1 MPSDFGDESGEKLFD
16 WMLRLGQEAG
26 QAAMAHSAAR
36 VSMAFRN
43 AVGEIGHGQS
53 AADAGIERA
62 GEAPEWAKLNLH
74 EFKSL
79 PEFETIEE
87 IIDAKLDREALSH
100 EFFDEGE
107 KSYLI
112 FRVGDAPEVARC
124 FDELA
129 QETAQAA
136 KKAEQQLS
144 REKSRVPGARDLEAL
159 KEPDKEPLQDRVEAF
174 KKSAELAERAHGRSR
189 EVIDQARGR

>member
-53 AADAGIERA
+53 AAAGIERA
-62 GEAPEWAKLNLH
+62 SEATEWAKLNLH
-74 EFKSL
+74 EVKGL
-79 PEFETIEE
+79 PEFETIKE
-87 IIDAKLDREALSH
+87 IIDANLDREALSH
-100 EFFDEGE
+100 EFFSEGE

-129 QETAQAA
+129 QETTQAA

-144 REKSRVPGARDLEAL
+144 REKGHASGARDLEVL

-174 KKSAELAERAHGRSR
+174 KKSAELVERAHGRSR

>member
-53 AADAGIERA
+53 AAAGIERA
-62 GEAPEWAKLNLH
+62 SEATEWAKLNLH
-74 EFKSL
+74 EFKGL
-79 PEFETIEE
+79 PEFETIKE
-87 IIDAKLDREALSH
+87 IIDANLDREALSH
-100 EFFDEGE
+100 EFFSEGE

-112 FRVGDAPEVARC
+112 FRAGDAPEVARC

-129 QETAQAA
+129 QETTQAA

-144 REKSRVPGARDLEAL
+144 REKGHASGARDLEVL

-174 KKSAELAERAHGRSR
+174 KKSAELVERAHGRSR

>member
-53 AADAGIERA
+53 AAAGIERA
-62 GEAPEWAKLNLH
+62 SEATEWAKLNLH
-74 EFKSL
+74 EFKGL
-79 PEFETIEE
+79 PEFETIKE
-87 IIDAKLDREALSH
+87 IIDANLDREALSH
-100 EFFDEGE
+100 EFFSEGE

-112 FRVGDAPEVARC
+112 FRVGYAPEVARC

-129 QETAQAA
+129 QETTQAA

-144 REKSRVPGARDLEAL
+144 REKGHASGARDLEVL

-174 KKSAELAERAHGRSR
+174 KKSAELVERAHGRSR

>member
-53 AADAGIERA
+53 AAAGIERVS
-62 GEAPEWAKLNLH
+62 EATEWAKLNLH
-74 EFKSL
+74 EFKGL
-79 PEFETIEE
+79 PEFETIKE
-87 IIDAKLDREALSH
+87 IIDANLDREALSH
-100 EFFDEGE
+100 EFFSEGE

-129 QETAQAA
+129 QETTQAA

-144 REKSRVPGARDLEAL
+144 REKGHASGARDLEVL

-174 KKSAELAERAHGRSR
+174 KKSAELVERAHGRSR

>member
-26 QAAMAHSAAR
+26 QAAMTHSAAR

-43 AVGEIGHGQS
+43 AVGEIGSEQS
-53 AADAGIERA
+53 AITAGVEQA
-62 GEAPEWAKLNLH
+62 SEAPEWAKLNLH
-74 EFKSL
+74 EFKDL
-79 PEFETIEE
+79 PEFDTIKE
-87 IIDAKLDREALSH
+87 IIGSKLEREALQH

-112 FRVGDAPEVARC
+112 FRVDDAPEVARC

-129 QETAQAA
+129 TETTRAC

-144 REKSRVPGARDLEAL
+144 KEKGRVAARDGETLDD
-159 KEPDKEPLQDRVEAF
+159 PDKEPLQDRVEAF
-174 KKSAELAERAHGRSR
+174 RKSAELAERAHGRSR

>member
-53 AADAGIERA
+53 AAAGIERA
-62 GEAPEWAKLNLH
+62 SEATEWAKLNLH
-74 EFKSL
+74 EFKGL
-79 PEFETIEE
+79 PEFETIKD
-87 IIDAKLDREALSH
+87 IIDANLDREALSH
-100 EFFDEGE
+100 EFFSEGE

-129 QETAQAA
+129 QETTQAA

-144 REKSRVPGARDLEAL
+144 REKGHASGARDLEVL

-174 KKSAELAERAHGRSR
+174 KKSAELVERAHGRSR

>member
-36 VSMAFRN
+36 FSMAFRN

-53 AADAGIERA
+53 AAAGIERA
-62 GEAPEWAKLNLH
+62 SEATEWAKLNLH
-74 EFKSL
+74 EFKGL
-79 PEFETIEE
+79 PEFETIKE
-87 IIDAKLDREALSH
+87 IIDANLDREALSH
-100 EFFDEGE
+100 EFFSEGE

-129 QETAQAA
+129 QETTQAA

-144 REKSRVPGARDLEAL
+144 REKGHASGARDLEVL

-174 KKSAELAERAHGRSR
+174 KKSAELVERAHGRSR

>member
-26 QAAMAHSAAR
+26 QAAMTHSAAR

-53 AADAGIERA
+53 AAAGIERA
-62 GEAPEWAKLNLH
+62 SEATEWAKLNLH
-74 EFKSL
+74 EFKGL
-79 PEFETIEE
+79 PEFETIKE
-87 IIDAKLDREALSH
+87 IIDANLDREALSH
-100 EFFDEGE
+100 EFFSEGE

-129 QETAQAA
+129 QETTQAA

-144 REKSRVPGARDLEAL
+144 KEKGRAAARDGETLGD
-159 KEPDKEPLQDRVEAF
+159 PDKEPLQDRAEAF
-174 KKSAELAERAHGRSR
+174 RKSAELAERAHGRSR

>member
-1 MPSDFGDESGEKLFD
+1 MPNDFGDESGEKLFD

-53 AADAGIERA
+53 AAAGIERA
-62 GEAPEWAKLNLH
+62 SEATEWAKLNLH
-74 EFKSL
+74 EFKGL
-79 PEFETIEE
+79 PEFETIKE
-87 IIDAKLDREALSH
+87 IIDANLDREALSH
-100 EFFDEGE
+100 EFFSEGE

-129 QETAQAA
+129 QETTQAA

-144 REKSRVPGARDLEAL
+144 REKGHASGARDLEVL

-174 KKSAELAERAHGRSR
+174 KKSAELVERAHGRSR

>member
-53 AADAGIERA
+53 AAAGIERA
-62 GEAPEWAKLNLH
+62 SEATEWAKRTLH
-74 EFKSL
+74 EFKGL
-79 PEFETIEE
+79 PEFETIKE
-87 IIDAKLDREALSH
+87 IIDANLDREALSH
-100 EFFDEGE
+100 EFFSEGE

-129 QETAQAA
+129 QETTQAA

-144 REKSRVPGARDLEAL
+144 REKGHASGARDLEVL

-174 KKSAELAERAHGRSR
+174 KKSAELVERAHGRSR

>member
-53 AADAGIERA
+53 AAAGIERA
-62 GEAPEWAKLNLH
+62 SEATEWAKLNLH
-74 EFKSL
+74 EFKGL
-79 PEFETIEE
+79 PEFETIKE
-87 IIDAKLDREALSH
+87 IIDANLDREALSH
-100 EFFDEGE
+100 EFFSEGK

-129 QETAQAA
+129 QETTQAA

-144 REKSRVPGARDLEAL
+144 REKGHASGARDLEVL

-174 KKSAELAERAHGRSR
+174 KKSAELVERAHGRSR

>member
-16 WMLRLGQEAG
+16 WMLRVGQEAG

-43 AVGEIGHGQS
+43 AVGNIGHENEPTV
-53 AADAGIERA
+53 AAETNDT
-62 GEAPEWAKLNLH
+62 PEWAKLNLH
-74 EFKSL
+74 EFREL
-79 PEFETIEE
+79 PEFETIKE

-100 EFFDEGE
+100 EFYDEGD

-112 FRVGDAPEVARC
+112 FRIDDAPEVARC
-124 FDELA
+124 FNELA
-129 QETAQAA
+129 DETVRSC
-136 KKAEQQLS
+136 KKAEQHLAK
-144 REKSRVPGARDLEAL
+144 EKGRSADARGEEDLAD
-159 KEPDKEPLQDRVEAF
+159 PDREPLQERVEAF
-174 KKSAELAERAHGRSR
+174 RKSAELAERARGRSR

>member
-36 VSMAFRN
+36 ASMAFRN

-53 AADAGIERA
+53 AAAGIERA
-62 GEAPEWAKLNLH
+62 SEATEWAKLNLH
-74 EFKSL
+74 EFKGL
-79 PEFETIEE
+79 PEFETIKE
-87 IIDAKLDREALSH
+87 IIDANLDREALSH
-100 EFFDEGE
+100 EFFSEGE

-129 QETAQAA
+129 QETTQAA

-144 REKSRVPGARDLEAL
+144 REKGHASGARDLEVL

-174 KKSAELAERAHGRSR
+174 KKSAELVERAHGRSR

>member
-53 AADAGIERA
+53 AAAGIERA
-62 GEAPEWAKLNLH
+62 SEATEWAKLNLH
-74 EFKSL
+74 EFKGL
-79 PEFETIEE
+79 PEFETIKE
-87 IIDAKLDREALSH
+87 IIDANLDREALSH
-100 EFFDEGE
+100 EFFSEGE

-112 FRVGDAPEVARC
+112 FRVGDAPEVAGC

-129 QETAQAA
+129 QETTQAA

-144 REKSRVPGARDLEAL
+144 REKGHASGARDLEVL

-174 KKSAELAERAHGRSR
+174 KKSAELVERAHGRSR

>member
-43 AVGEIGHGQS
+43 AVGEIEHGQS
-53 AADAGIERA
+53 AAAGIERA
-62 GEAPEWAKLNLH
+62 SEATEWAKLNLH
-74 EFKSL
+74 EFKGL
-79 PEFETIEE
+79 PEFETIKE
-87 IIDAKLDREALSH
+87 IIDANLDREALSH
-100 EFFDEGE
+100 EFFSEGE

-129 QETAQAA
+129 QETTQAA

-144 REKSRVPGARDLEAL
+144 REKGHASGARDLEVL

-174 KKSAELAERAHGRSR
+174 KKSAELVERAHGRSR

>member
-53 AADAGIERA
+53 AAAGIERA
-62 GEAPEWAKLNLH
+62 SEATEWAKLNLH
-74 EFKSL
+74 EFKGL
-79 PEFETIEE
+79 PEFETIKE
-87 IIDAKLDREALSH
+87 IIDANLDREALSH
-100 EFFDEGE
+100 EFFSEGE

-112 FRVGDAPEVARC
+112 FRVGDSPEVARC

-129 QETAQAA
+129 QETTQAA

-144 REKSRVPGARDLEAL
+144 REKGHASGARDLEVL

-174 KKSAELAERAHGRSR
+174 KKSAELVERAHGRSR

>member
-53 AADAGIERA
+53 AAAGIERA
-62 GEAPEWAKLNLH
+62 SEVTEWAKLNLH
-74 EFKSL
+74 EFKGL
-79 PEFETIEE
+79 PEFETIKE
-87 IIDAKLDREALSH
+87 IIDANLDREALSH
-100 EFFDEGE
+100 EFFSEGE

-129 QETAQAA
+129 QETTQAA

-144 REKSRVPGARDLEAL
+144 REKGHASGARDLEVL

-174 KKSAELAERAHGRSR
+174 KKSAELVERAHGRSR

>member
-1 MPSDFGDESGEKLFD
+1 
-16 WMLRLGQEAG
+16 MLRLGQEAG

-53 AADAGIERA
+53 AAAGIERA
-62 GEAPEWAKLNLH
+62 SEATEWAKLNLH
-74 EFKSL
+74 EFKGL
-79 PEFETIEE
+79 PEFETIKE
-87 IIDAKLDREALSH
+87 IIDANLDREALSH
-100 EFFDEGE
+100 EFFSEGE

-129 QETAQAA
+129 QETTQAA

-144 REKSRVPGARDLEAL
+144 REKGHASGARDLEVL

-174 KKSAELAERAHGRSR
+174 KKSAELVERAHGRSR

>member
-53 AADAGIERA
+53 AAAGIERA
-62 GEAPEWAKLNLH
+62 SEATEWAKLNLH
-74 EFKSL
+74 EFKGL
-79 PEFETIEE
+79 PEFETTKE
-87 IIDAKLDREALSH
+87 IIDANLDREALSH
-100 EFFDEGE
+100 EFFSEGE

-129 QETAQAA
+129 QETTQAA

-144 REKSRVPGARDLEAL
+144 REKGHASGARDLEVL

-174 KKSAELAERAHGRSR
+174 KKSAELVERAHGRSR

>member
-53 AADAGIERA
+53 AAAGIERA
-62 GEAPEWAKLNLH
+62 SEATEWAKLNLH
-74 EFKSL
+74 EFKGL
-79 PEFETIEE
+79 PEFETIKE
-87 IIDAKLDREALSH
+87 IIDANLDREALSH
-100 EFFDEGE
+100 EFFSEGE

-129 QETAQAA
+129 QETTQAA

-144 REKSRVPGARDLEAL
+144 REKGHASGARDLEVL
-159 KEPDKEPLQDRVEAF
+159 KEPDKEPLHDRVEAF
-174 KKSAELAERAHGRSR
+174 KKSAELVERAHGRSR

>member
-1 MPSDFGDESGEKLFD
+1 MPSHFGDESGEKLFD

-53 AADAGIERA
+53 AAAGIERA
-62 GEAPEWAKLNLH
+62 SEATEWAKLNLQ
-74 EFKSL
+74 EFKGL
-79 PEFETIEE
+79 PEFETIKE
-87 IIDAKLDREALSH
+87 IIDANLDREALSH
-100 EFFDEGE
+100 EFFSEGE

-129 QETAQAA
+129 QETTQAA

-144 REKSRVPGARDLEAL
+144 REKGHASGARDLEVL

-174 KKSAELAERAHGRSR
+174 KKSAELVERAHGRSR

>member
-16 WMLRLGQEAG
+16 WMLHLGQEAG

-53 AADAGIERA
+53 AAAGIERA
-62 GEAPEWAKLNLH
+62 SEATEWAKLNLH
-74 EFKSL
+74 EFKGL
-79 PEFETIEE
+79 PEFETIKE
-87 IIDAKLDREALSH
+87 IIDANLDREALSH
-100 EFFDEGE
+100 EFFSEGE

-129 QETAQAA
+129 QETTQAA

-144 REKSRVPGARDLEAL
+144 REKGHASGARDLEVL

-174 KKSAELAERAHGRSR
+174 KKSAELVERAHGRSR

>member
-53 AADAGIERA
+53 AAAGIERA
-62 GEAPEWAKLNLH
+62 SEATEWAKLNLH
-74 EFKSL
+74 EFKDL
-79 PEFETIEE
+79 PEFETIKE
-87 IIDAKLDREALSH
+87 IIDANLDREALSH
-100 EFFDEGE
+100 EFFSEGE

-129 QETAQAA
+129 QETTQAA

-144 REKSRVPGARDLEAL
+144 REKGHASGARDLEVL

-174 KKSAELAERAHGRSR
+174 KKSAELVERAHGRSR

>member
-1 MPSDFGDESGEKLFD
+1 MPSDVGDESGEKLFD

-53 AADAGIERA
+53 AAAGIERA
-62 GEAPEWAKLNLH
+62 SEATEWAKLNLH
-74 EFKSL
+74 EFKGL
-79 PEFETIEE
+79 PEFETIKE
-87 IIDAKLDREALSH
+87 IIDANLDREALSH
-100 EFFDEGE
+100 EFFSEGE

-129 QETAQAA
+129 QETTQAA

-144 REKSRVPGARDLEAL
+144 REKGHASGARDLEVL

-174 KKSAELAERAHGRSR
+174 KKSAELVERAHGRSR

>member
-26 QAAMAHSAAR
+26 QAAMTHSAAR

-43 AVGEIGHGQS
+43 AVGEIGQEQS
-53 AADAGIERA
+53 AATAGIEQA
-62 GEAPEWAKLNLH
+62 SEAPEWAKLNLH

-79 PEFETIEE
+79 PEFETIKE
-87 IIDAKLDREALSH
+87 IIDAKLDREALQH

-107 KSYLI
+107 KSFLI
-112 FRVGDAPEVARC
+112 FRVDDAPEVARC

-129 QETAQAA
+129 QETARAC

-144 REKSRVPGARDLEAL
+144 REKGRTSDARSLETLA
-159 KEPDKEPLQDRVEAF
+159 EPDKEPLQDRVEAF

-189 EVIDQARGR
+189 EIIDQARGR

>member
-53 AADAGIERA
+53 AAAGIERA
-62 GEAPEWAKLNLH
+62 SEAAEWAKLNLH
-74 EFKSL
+74 EFKGL
-79 PEFETIEE
+79 PEFETIKE
-87 IIDAKLDREALSH
+87 IIDANLDREALSH
-100 EFFDEGE
+100 EFFSEGE

-129 QETAQAA
+129 QETTQAA

-144 REKSRVPGARDLEAL
+144 REKGHASGARDLEVL

-174 KKSAELAERAHGRSR
+174 KKSAELVERAHGRSR

>member
-53 AADAGIERA
+53 AAAGIERA
-62 GEAPEWAKLNLH
+62 SEATEWAKLNLH
-74 EFKSL
+74 EFKGL
-79 PEFETIEE
+79 PEFETIKE
-87 IIDAKLDREALSH
+87 IIDANLDREALSH
-100 EFFDEGE
+100 EFFSEGE

-129 QETAQAA
+129 QETTQAA

-144 REKSRVPGARDLEAL
+144 REKGHASGARDLEVL

-174 KKSAELAERAHGRSR
+174 RKSAELAERAHGRSR

>member
-53 AADAGIERA
+53 AAAGIERA
-62 GEAPEWAKLNLH
+62 SEATEWAKLNLH
-74 EFKSL
+74 EFKGL
-79 PEFETIEE
+79 PEFETIKE
-87 IIDAKLDREALSH
+87 IIDANLDREALSH
-100 EFFDEGE
+100 EFFSEGE

-129 QETAQAA
+129 QETTQAA

-144 REKSRVPGARDLEAL
+144 REEGHASGARDLEVL
-159 KEPDKEPLQDRVEAF
+159 KEPDKEPLQDRVESF
-174 KKSAELAERAHGRSR
+174 KKSAELVERAHGRSR

>member
-26 QAAMAHSAAR
+26 QAAMTHSAAR

-43 AVGEIGHGQS
+43 AVGEIGSEQS
-53 AADAGIERA
+53 AITAGVEQAI
-62 GEAPEWAKLNLH
+62 EAPEWAKLNLH
-74 EFKSL
+74 EFKDL
-79 PEFETIEE
+79 PEFGTIKE
-87 IIDAKLDREALSH
+87 IIGSKLEREALQH

-112 FRVGDAPEVARC
+112 FRVDDAPEVARC

-129 QETAQAA
+129 TETTRAC

-144 REKSRVPGARDLEAL
+144 KEKGRAAARDGETLDD
-159 KEPDKEPLQDRVEAF
+159 PDKEPLQERVEAF
-174 KKSAELAERAHGRSR
+174 RKSAELAERAHGRSR

>member
-53 AADAGIERA
+53 AAAGIERA
-62 GEAPEWAKLNLH
+62 SEATEWAKLNLH
-74 EFKSL
+74 EFKGL
-79 PEFETIEE
+79 PEFETIKE
-87 IIDAKLDREALSH
+87 IIDANLDREALSH
-100 EFFDEGE
+100 EFFSEGE

-129 QETAQAA
+129 QETTQAA

-144 REKSRVPGARDLEAL
+144 REKGHASGARALEVL

-174 KKSAELAERAHGRSR
+174 KKSAELVERAHGRSR

>member
-53 AADAGIERA
+53 AAAGIERA
-62 GEAPEWAKLNLH
+62 SEATEWAKLNLH
-74 EFKSL
+74 EFKGL
-79 PEFETIEE
+79 PEFETIKE
-87 IIDAKLDREALSH
+87 IIDANLDREALSH
-100 EFFDEGE
+100 EFFSEGE

-129 QETAQAA
+129 QETTQAA

-144 REKSRVPGARDLEAL
+144 REKGHASGARDLEVL

-174 KKSAELAERAHGRSR
+174 KKSAELVERDHGRSR

>member
-53 AADAGIERA
+53 AAAGIERA
-62 GEAPEWAKLNLH
+62 SEAPEWAKLNLH
-74 EFKSL
+74 EFKGL
-79 PEFETIEE
+79 PEFETIKE

-100 EFFDEGE
+100 EFFNEGE

-112 FRVGDAPEVARC
+112 FRVSDAPEVARC

-129 QETAQAA
+129 QETTQAA

-144 REKSRVPGARDLEAL
+144 REKGRVSGARDLELL
-159 KEPDKEPLQDRVEAF
+159 KEPDKEPLQNRVEAF

>member
-53 AADAGIERA
+53 AAAGIERA
-62 GEAPEWAKLNLH
+62 SEATEWAKLNLH
-74 EFKSL
+74 EFKGL
-79 PEFETIEE
+79 PEFETIKE
-87 IIDAKLDREALSH
+87 IIDANLDREALSH
-100 EFFDEGE
+100 EFFSEGE

-129 QETAQAA
+129 QETTQAA

-144 REKSRVPGARDLEAL
+144 REKGHASGARDLEVL

-174 KKSAELAERAHGRSR
+174 KKSAEPVERAHGRSR

>member
-1 MPSDFGDESGEKLFD
+1 MGVRPRSF
-16 WMLRLGQEAG
+16 
-26 QAAMAHSAAR
+26 
-36 VSMAFRN
+36 
-43 AVGEIGHGQS
+43 
-53 AADAGIERA
+53 AGIERA
-62 GEAPEWAKLNLH
+62 SEATEWAKLNLH
-74 EFKSL
+74 EFKGL
-79 PEFETIEE
+79 PEFETIKE
-87 IIDAKLDREALSH
+87 IIDANLDREALSH
-100 EFFDEGE
+100 EFFSEGE

-129 QETAQAA
+129 QETTQAA

-144 REKSRVPGARDLEAL
+144 REKGHASGARDLEVL

-174 KKSAELAERAHGRSR
+174 KKSAELVERAHGRSR

>member
-53 AADAGIERA
+53 AAAGTERA
-62 GEAPEWAKLNLH
+62 SEATEWAKLNLH
-74 EFKSL
+74 EFKGL
-79 PEFETIEE
+79 PEFETIKE
-87 IIDAKLDREALSH
+87 IIDANLDREALSH
-100 EFFDEGE
+100 EFFSEGE

-129 QETAQAA
+129 QETTQAA

-144 REKSRVPGARDLEAL
+144 REKGHASGARDLEVL

-174 KKSAELAERAHGRSR
+174 KKSAELVERAHGRSR

>member
-1 MPSDFGDESGEKLFD
+1 MPSDFEDESGEKLFD

-53 AADAGIERA
+53 AAAGIERA
-62 GEAPEWAKLNLH
+62 SEATEWAKLNLH
-74 EFKSL
+74 EFKGL
-79 PEFETIEE
+79 PEFETIKE
-87 IIDAKLDREALSH
+87 IIDANLDREALSH
-100 EFFDEGE
+100 EFFSEGE

-129 QETAQAA
+129 QETTQAA

-144 REKSRVPGARDLEAL
+144 REKGHASGARDLEVL

-174 KKSAELAERAHGRSR
+174 KKSAELVERAHGRSR

>member
-26 QAAMAHSAAR
+26 QAAMTHSAAR

-43 AVGEIGHGQS
+43 AVGEIGHGQP
-53 AADAGIERA
+53 AAAGIDRA
-62 GEAPEWAKLNLH
+62 SEAPEWAKLNLH

-79 PEFETIEE
+79 PEFEAIKE

-100 EFFDEGE
+100 EFFNEGE
-107 KSYLI
+107 KLYLI
-112 FRVGDAPEVARC
+112 FRIGDAPEVARC

-129 QETAQAA
+129 QETTQAA

-144 REKSRVPGARDLEAL
+144 REKGRVPGSRVLEAL
-159 KEPDKEPLQDRVEAF
+159 EEPDKEPLQDRVEAF